1 MDKQPLKRRHSLL
14 ILGTAIICQNSIV
27 CAKYN
32 ILHQVHGG
40 YIPVLVLLFLTI
52 EAALC
57 KLCVRTLARRNRH
70 VPFFTKRWV
79 APWLKIVHTCGNE
92 EVFCKLGAG
101 EIYFPVLSKQTA
113 ESPAQNLL
121 LCRLR
126 LKANVREIC
135 QKAYIPILRQK
146 CSGHGFL
153 IRSLQKILHNEL
165 LIKLD
170 SAQAWLLITNL
181 CFM

>member
-1 MDKQPLKRRHSLL
+1 M
-14 ILGTAIICQNSIV
+14 
-27 CAKYN
+27 
-32 ILHQVHGG
+32 
-40 YIPVLVLLFLTI
+40 
-52 EAALC
+52 
-57 KLCVRTLARRNRH
+57 
-70 VPFFTKRWV
+70 
-79 APWLKIVHTCGNE
+79 
-92 EVFCKLGAG
+92 GAG

-170 SAQAWLLITNL
+170 SAQA
-181 CFM
+181 